1 MTDEFRH
8 TGIFAV
14 TGILA
19 AILIIAGV
27 FAGGFSFPDLRFPS
41 LGPAAS
47 DKGTLL
53 IKLTDAP
60 VNLTHLNVTID
71 SVSALRVEHGNETW
85 EHLNFTG
92 SLSKVYVDILSLQN
106 VTMDL
111 SLTQIPVGNYTRL
124 RLSILTANAT
134 YATGENVTLRVP
146 SDKIDVIVHFQIKPG
161 ETTMLLLDMQAD
173 WVAISH
179 SKNLRPVLKATVISG

>member
-1 MTDEFRH
+1 MTDEFRDI
-8 TGIFAV
+8 GLFAV
-14 TGILA
+14 IGVLA
-19 AILIIAGV
+19 AVLIIAGV
-27 FAGGFSFPDLRFPS
+27 FAGGFSFPSIRFPS
-41 LGPAAS
+41 LNQPAS

-60 VNLTHLNVTID
+60 VNLTHLNVTIG
-71 SVSALRVEHGNETW
+71 SVSAQRVENGNETW
-85 EHLNFTG
+85 EKLDFVDNV
-92 SLSKVYVDILSLQN
+92 SSVYVDILSLQI

-111 SLTQIPVGNYTRL
+111 SLTQIPVGNYTKL

-134 YATGENVTLRVP
+134 YANGENQTLRVP
-146 SDKIDVIVHFQIKPG
+146 SDKIDVIVHFEMQPG

-179 SKNLRPVLKATVISG
+179 SGNLRPVLKATVISG